1 VSRAGSDFG
10 DTLNQKIQKGNV
22 IVANKVIVRAIP
34 QSDSFE
40 WAALSGDGI
49 QASFSE
55 SVRGTL
61 ADLADTV
68 KQFTTQV
75 QLVFLVPAV
84 DALVRVFD
92 FTDKERKHVLKT
104 IPYLIE
110 DDLLGEADD
119 LHIVHGKA
127 KQNQITVAAIDE
139 HCLQHWLDQFSSA
152 GIKIDACVPEQCF
165 LPSGGHEWVMYYSD
179 GRFMVRFNERQRF
192 AFDADAI
199 ELALQI
205 ATNGWSELPTAI
217 DLRVSQNE
225 DQHDAEQ
232 LLPAPLRQIVSV
244 TVQPW
249 LELYSQYEQQATSWN
264 FLQGKFARLQQWNS
278 YWNLLKVPVLVLV
291 AAFFIQLTIAAIEY
305 SSLKS
310 QNLASRAQLDAA
322 FREIFPRGQI
332 VDHRRQVENELKRLK
347 GGAGSGGF
355 VALLQKVGGVLITA
369 QGLNIQSL
377 TYDSKNGELRLDVLV
392 RDYPQV
398 ETILKGVKR
407 EGLDAELQSSNAQ
420 GSELRARL
428 TISGAQ

>member
-1 VSRAGSDFG
+1 M
-10 DTLNQKIQKGNV
+10 
-22 IVANKVIVRAIP
+22 ANKLIVRAIP

-40 WAALSGDGI
+40 WAAVSADG
-49 QASFSE
+49 ARAVPSE
-55 SVRGTL
+55 SIRGTL
-61 ADLADTV
+61 ADLAATM
-68 KQFTTQV
+68 KEFTSQV

-104 IPYLIE
+104 IPYMIE

-127 KQNQITVAAIDE
+127 RQNQITVAAIDE
-139 HCLQHWLDQFSSA
+139 HCLQQWLDQFSDV
-152 GIKIDACVPEQCF
+152 GLKVDACVPEQCF
-165 LPSGGHEWVMYYSD
+165 LPPGGHEWVMYYSD
-179 GRFMVRFNERQRF
+179 GRFMVRFTERERF

-205 ATNGWSELPTAI
+205 ATNGWAELPAAI
-217 DLRVSQNE
+217 DLRVSQDE
-225 DQHDAEQ
+225 DRHDAVQ
-232 LLPAPLRQIVSV
+232 LLPSPLHHLVSV

-249 LELYSQYEQQATSWN
+249 PQLYSQYEQQATSWN
-264 FLQGKFARLQQWNS
+264 FLQGKFARMQQWNA
-278 YWNLLKVPVLVLV
+278 YWQLVKVPALVLV
-291 AAFFIQLTIAAIEY
+291 AAYLIQLTIAAVEFA
-305 SSLKS
+305 SLKS
-310 QNLASRAQLDAA
+310 QNLESRKQLDAA

-332 VDHRRQVENELKRLK
+332 VDHRKQVENELKRLK
-347 GGAGSGGF
+347 GGAGSEGF

-377 TYDSKNGELRLDVLV
+377 TYDAKNGELRLDVLV

-398 ETILKGVKR
+398 ETIIKGVKR
-407 EGLDAELQSSNAQ
+407 EGLEAELQSSNAQ

-428 TISGAQ
+428 TISGAQS